1 MQKQWL
7 LLLLVMS
14 CCYYNIVQLLGAQ
27 NASTGLIEVD
37 VGIILDLNN
46 IVGKMSRTCIYMALD
61 DFYALHDQNHT
72 TRIVLHAIDSKSD
85 VVEAASAA
93 IDLLKN
99 FQVQAILGPQK
110 STQADFMIDIGKKT
124 QVPIISQATSP
135 TLSPSDNPYF
145 IRGGQNGSSQVE
157 PLAAM
162 VKAFGWR
169 EVVLIYEDTNFGRGI
184 GPYLTDSFLGIGTQV
199 RSRIAMSV
207 SATDDHIL
215 RELNK
220 LKTLQTRVF
229 VVHMLP
235 SLASRFFLK
244 VKEVGMM
251 SKGYVW
257 IITDVLTILLDS
269 LDAKVINSMQGVLGV
284 KPYVPNSNELQN
296 FTQRWRKRFR
306 RENPDIDRFEL
317 NVLGLWAYD
326 SATALAM
333 AVERSGV
340 GRPKFKKPLST
351 NNSTDLAAIGYSE
364 MGPGLLQAIK
374 KTKFRGLSGEF
385 HLVDGQLQQST
396 FQIVNVI
403 GKGETEIGSWA
414 REYGMSK
421 NKRLPFNKNDTNDKQ
436 DLEAIIWPGRLHVV
450 PKGWEIPTGERKLR
464 VGVPVKSGIDE
475 FIKVERHPQTNAVI
489 ATGFCI
495 AVFKEVM
502 DHTLPFAVPYE
513 FFPFE
518 TPDGEPA
525 GDYND
530 LVYQIYLG
538 KYDAVVGDVTILAN
552 RSNFVDFTLPF
563 TESSIAMIV
572 RIKDD
577 GRKNAW
583 IFMKPLKMN
592 LWLTIVVF
600 FVFTGFVVWVLEHR
614 VNKEFRGPPSKQVG
628 IIFWFSFST
637 LVFAHKEKL
646 ISNLSRFVVIVWV
659 FVVMVLTSSYTA
671 SLTSMLTVHKL
682 QPSVTDIRDL
692 RKNGEYVGYHN
703 GTFLKGLL
711 KREEFNL
718 PKSRNYSTFEQYDD
732 ALSRGSK
739 NGGVAA
745 IIHELPYVRLF
756 LSNPKYCTK
765 YTMVGP
771 IYMTAGFGFAFPK
784 GSPLVP
790 DVSRAILNVTEG
802 GKLTEIQRQWFG
814 NEAKCAEQ
822 DGAKITSD
830 SLDLES
836 FKGLFLVAATSLI
849 SALII
854 SLSTFLY
861 DNRVILASDES
872 SIWQKLIA
880 MAKNFDEEEVNS
892 YDASKKTNRANE
904 VMVVPADCPQRPTR
918 NNSQLAEW
926 NFTDDDQ
933 GFSTTENS
941 APIHETIEIVET
953 IEAKD

>member
-27 NASTGLIEVD
+27 NARTGLIEVD
-37 VGIILDLNN
+37 VGLILDLDN

-72 TRIVLHAIDSKSD
+72 TRIVLHTIDSKSD
-85 VVEAASAA
+85 VVEAASA
-93 IDLLKN
+93 D
-99 FQVQAILGPQK
+99 QV
-110 STQADFMIDIGKKT
+110 FEKT
-124 QVPIISQATSP
+124 QQPKARSAAGNGIAVPFKTCAVS
-135 TLSPSDNPYF
+135 NC
-145 IRGGQNGSSQVE
+145 
-157 PLAAM
+157 
-162 VKAFGWR
+162 
-169 EVVLIYEDTNFGRGI
+169 
-184 GPYLTDSFLGIGTQV
+184 
-199 RSRIAMSV
+199 MSV

-215 RELNK
+215 QELNK

-269 LDAKVINSMQGVLGV
+269 LDAKVINSMEGVLGV

-326 SATALAM
+326 SATTLAM

-340 GRPKFKKPLST
+340 GRPKFKKPVST
-351 NNSTDLAAIGYSE
+351 NNSTDLVAIGYSE

-374 KTKFRGLSGEF
+374 KTKFQGLSGEF

-396 FQIVNVI
+396 FRIVNVI
-403 GKGETEIGSWA
+403 GKGETEIGFWA
-414 REYGMSK
+414 REYGISK
-421 NKRLPFNKNDTNDKQ
+421 NKRLPFNKNDTNDKE
-436 DLEAIIWPGRLHVV
+436 DLKPSFG
-450 PKGWEIPTGERKLR
+450 
-464 VGVPVKSGIDE
+464 PVDSMLYLKAGKFQQAS
-475 FIKVERHPQTNAVI
+475 PNNAVI

-502 DHTLPFAVPYE
+502 DHTLPYAVPYE

-563 TESSIAMIV
+563 TESSVAMIV

-577 GRKNAW
+577 ERKNAW

-637 LVFAHKEKL
+637 LVFAHREVDQQL
-646 ISNLSRFVVIVWV
+646 IKVCGNRVGFRG
-659 FVVMVLTSSYTA
+659 A
-671 SLTSMLTVHKL
+671 G
-682 QPSVTDIRDL
+682 TDIKLYSKLNINVNR
-692 RKNGEYVGYHN
+692 
-703 GTFLKGLL
+703 LL

-739 NGGVAA
+739 ME
-745 IIHELPYVRLF
+745 ELLQ
-756 LSNPKYCTK
+756 LSTSSL
-765 YTMVGP
+765 
-771 IYMTAGFGFAFPK
+771 I
-784 GSPLVP
+784 
-790 DVSRAILNVTEG
+790 AILNVKEG
-802 GKLTEIQRQWFG
+802 GKLTQIQRQWFG
-814 NEAKCAEQ
+814 EEAECAEQ
-822 DGAKITSD
+822 DGAKTTSD
-830 SLDLES
+830 SLDLVS

-861 DNRVILASDES
+861 DNRVTLASNES

-904 VMVVPADCPQRPTR
+904 VMVVPANCPQSPTR

-926 NFTDDDQ
+926 NFTDNDQ
-933 GFSTTENS
+933 GFTTTENS
-941 APIHETIEIVET
+941 TSIHETIEIVDT

>member
-1 MQKQWL
+1 MVKASSL
-7 LLLLVMS
+7 LLS
-14 CCYYNIVQLLGAQ
+14 
-27 NASTGLIEVD
+27 
-37 VGIILDLNN
+37 
-46 IVGKMSRTCIYMALD
+46 
-61 DFYALHDQNHT
+61 HP
-72 TRIVLHAIDSKSD
+72 
-85 VVEAASAA
+85 

-110 STQADFMIDIGKKT
+110 STQADFMIDIGNKA

-135 TLSPSDNPYF
+135 ALSQSDNPYF
-145 IRGGQNGSSQVE
+145 IRGGQSGSSQVE

-207 SATDDHIL
+207 SATDDHI
-215 RELNK
+215 RQELIK
-220 LKTLQTRVF
+220 LKTMQTRVF

-235 SLASRFFLK
+235 PLASRFFLT

-326 SATALAM
+326 STTALAR

-340 GRPKFKKPLST
+340 GWPKFKKPVST

-374 KTKFRGLSGEF
+374 KTKFWGLSGKF

-396 FQIVNVI
+396 FKIVNVI
-403 GKGETEIGSWA
+403 GKGETEIGFWA
-414 REYGMSK
+414 REYGISKNISK
-421 NKRLPFNKNDTNDKQ
+421 NKRLPFSKNDTNDKE
-436 DLEAIIWPGRLHVV
+436 DLIKAFIWPGGFQDV

-464 VGVPVKSGIDE
+464 VGVPAKTGIDE
-475 FIKVERHPQTNAVI
+475 FIKVERHPQTNDVI

-495 AVFKEVM
+495 DVFEEVI
-502 DHTLPFAVPYE
+502 DTLPFAVPHDY
-513 FFPFE
+513 FPFE

-525 GDYND
+525 GDYNE
-530 LVYQIYLG
+530 LVNQIYLG
-538 KYDAVVGDVTILAN
+538 KYDAVVGDVTILAK
-552 RSNFVDFTLPF
+552 RSEFVDLTLPF
-563 TESSIAMIV
+563 TESSLGMIV

-577 GRKNAW
+577 GRKNTW

-600 FVFTGFVVWVLEHR
+600 SVFTGIVVWVLEHR

-637 LVFAHKEKL
+637 LVFTH
-646 ISNLSRFVVIVWV
+646 IQ
-659 FVVMVLTSSYTA
+659 
-671 SLTSMLTVHKL
+671 KL
-682 QPSVTDIRDL
+682 QPSVTDIGDL

-711 KREEFNL
+711 KGEEFNL
-718 PKSRNYSTFEQYDD
+718 QYSRNYSTFKQYDD

-771 IYMTAGFGFAFPK
+771 IYMTAGFGFAFQK

-790 DVSRAILNVTEG
+790 EVSRAILNVMEG
-802 GKLTEIQRQWFG
+802 GKLTQIQHKWFG
-814 NEAKCAEQ
+814 KEAKCAEL
-822 DGAKITSD
+822 DGAKTTSD
-830 SLDLES
+830 SLNLES
-836 FKGLFLVAATSLI
+836 FKGLFLVAATSMI

-861 DNRVILASDES
+861 NNRGILTSNES

-880 MAKNFDEEEVNS
+880 MAKNFDEEEVKS
-892 YDASKKTNRANE
+892 YDGSKKTNRANE
-904 VMVVPADCPQRPTR
+904 VMVVPANCLQSPTR

-933 GFSTTENS
+933 GFTTTENS
-941 APIHETIEIVET
+941 TPIHETIEIVET